1 MISSPGRVTLNI
13 AKKTAPNPVGV
24 VNTW

>member
-1 MISSPGRVTLNI
+1 MISSPGLVTLNI

-24 VNTW
+24 VKT